1 LFFFVFIWC
10 AIGKGYCSGKG
21 RKPDQGSAT
30 APLLNTLSAALQL
43 GEMFL
48 ICLILDQLVWL
59 ITNWSLFFRSVTDAP
74 VDPFER
80 HPPWVNWRTRGC
92 TVRDHS
98 HHIEAAHCIW
108 TMPWTCMHLR
118 WITCMCAHHVRRFWK
133 PGGLNHVFA
142 TSQQWAR
149 RHGPHLRAPT
159 ANPSPRSRT
168 GRLPRWRWLIFL
180 PSPSFADPMLIDA
193 PADSFR
199 RSAIQHERIETRWW
213 LIAILTGA
221 TSKDGSSSFLWASRR
236 AGRSWPLPICPTRHE
251 LFHNNECATVCHRDS
266 SLLLFY

>member
-1 LFFFVFIWC
+1 MRRLIRSSVIRPEWIDARVDARCEITATISKPRTVFGRCREHACTWDGSRACVLIM
-10 AIGKGYCSGKG
+10 SGVSG
-21 RKPDQGSAT
+21 DLEVWTTSSQQANNGHGAT
-30 APLLNTLSAALQL
+30 AHTRVLPRQIQALD
-43 GEMFL
+43 E
-48 ICLILDQLVWL
+48 
-59 ITNWSLFFRSVTDAP
+59 T
-74 VDPFER
+74 
-80 HPPWVNWRTRGC
+80 
-92 TVRDHS
+92 
-98 HHIEAAHCIW
+98 
-108 TMPWTCMHLR
+108 
-118 WITCMCAHHVRRFWK
+118 
-133 PGGLNHVFA
+133 
-142 TSQQWAR
+142 
-149 RHGPHLRAPT
+149 
-159 ANPSPRSRT
+159 RSRT

-180 PSPSFADPMLIDA
+180 PSSIPSFVDPMLIDA